1 MTGSRTAMKRIFL
14 KKRMAPDWKDYAT
27 KEDASNRGGGP
38 VDRGGR
44 ASVKGTGR
52 RTGLWP
58 PLSRPELRSHELT
71 RRHAEG
77 TQVRLKYA
85 QELSMASGNRLG
97 SLLPGRTGLFA
108 AILIVI
114 VLLIGLPAYRLFFA
128 VSVLLGLGIAGILH
142 LWHKYKPVKEAE
154 VHDDKHPLGLE

>member
-1 MTGSRTAMKRIFL
+1 M
-14 KKRMAPDWKDYAT
+14 P
-27 KEDASNRGGGP
+27 
-38 VDRGGR
+38 
-44 ASVKGTGR
+44 
-52 RTGLWP
+52 
-58 PLSRPELRSHELT
+58 
-71 RRHAEG
+71 
-77 TQVRLKYA
+77 
-85 QELSMASGNRLG
+85 SGNRIG

-108 AILIVI
+108 AILIVV